1 MGSILICLLTP
12 NPIFSL
18 KTGFASVFGVSN
30 LYLLYELTDYFA
42 DSTELN
48 VFAHTWSLGVEEQ
61 FYLIF
66 PFLVWWSGFGR
77 WKNNGSKNLCL
88 IVGALAVV
96 SLSVFGL
103 FYWKNQSAAYFLMPT
118 RLWELGTGCL
128 LFIGLKES
136 DTFKQR
142 LECIPP
148 LLPAAG
154 AATLLFFPVHFAVP
168 ATIAVVLL
176 TALLIACL
184 RSGTIGYNVFA
195 CRPAVFVGLI
205 SYSLYL
211 WHWGVLSL
219 SRWTVGIHWWSVPTQ
234 VSLTLLLAVGS
245 YRYLERPLRSA
256 QWSAVRWKS
265 ISYGLVLPRV

>member
-1 MGSILICLLTP
+1 MHP
-12 NPIFSL
+12 PI
-18 KTGFASVFGVSN
+18 
-30 LYLLYELTDYFA
+30 
-42 DSTELN
+42 
-48 VFAHTWSLGVEEQ
+48 
-61 FYLIF
+61 
-66 PFLVWWSGFGR
+66 
-77 WKNNGSKNLCL
+77 
-88 IVGALAVV
+88 
-96 SLSVFGL
+96 
-103 FYWKNQSAAYFLMPT
+103 
-118 RLWELGTGCL
+118 
-128 LFIGLKES
+128 
-136 DTFKQR
+136 
-142 LECIPP
+142 
-148 LLPAAG
+148 LPAAG

-265 ISYGLVLPRV
+265 ISYGLGASVSVAGCVAVLANMPEGALYISTFPPTAALGVQSLTDAYELPDKSSIWNGGSAIPS